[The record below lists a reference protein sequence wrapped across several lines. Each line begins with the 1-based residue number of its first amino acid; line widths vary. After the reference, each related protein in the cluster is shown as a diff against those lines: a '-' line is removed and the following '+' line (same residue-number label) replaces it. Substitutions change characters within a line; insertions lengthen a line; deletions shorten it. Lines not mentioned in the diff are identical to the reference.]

1 MSTGFDGLDLSKLI
15 TLDASDVDVCG
26 PEGCGPLGDES
37 VDTAVVELP
46 SEKRS
51 TPEQLVQED

>member
-26 PEGCGPLGDES
+26 PDGCGPLGDDSGDTS
-37 VDTAVVELP
+37 VV
-46 SEKRS
+46 
-51 TPEQLVQED
+51 